1 MSHIIFDGVVSR
13 LNTELGGGPVLCK
26 LSETHFFLMP
36 CLDFICA
43 RLIWGYFEASLSC
56 ASTLSSTPTSRERA
70 LCYFMPHATNDAL
83 VLKLERAVSLES
95 PSGKTAQPG
104 TKVCGSERQRWAR

>member
-1 MSHIIFDGVVSR
+1 
-13 LNTELGGGPVLCK
+13 
-26 LSETHFFLMP
+26 MP
-36 CLDFICA
+36 YLDLICP
-43 RLIWGYFEASLSC
+43 RLIWGYFESIFVVCLNFKLHPDEPGKG
-56 ASTLSSTPTSRERA
+56 TL
-70 LCYFMPHATNDAL
+70 LLMPHATNDAL